1 MHSQKE
7 CNQWQKIRNT
17 VEKNKQKRK
26 NRTRKKGRVQ
36 QNHTSF
42 KVENRVA
49 LHVPFIKAV
58 QIIKSNV
65 DKLIRKSR
73 RKAANIVD
81 QKFLL
86 IPWRHVVIAVLQVV
100 LSL

>member
-58 QIIKSNV
+58 QKIKGNL
-65 DKLIRKSR
+65 DKINKKKQEEGS
-73 RKAANIVD
+73 
-81 QKFLL
+81 
-86 IPWRHVVIAVLQVV
+86 
-100 LSL
+100 

>member
-58 QIIKSNV
+58 QKIKGSV
-65 DKLIRKSR
+65 DKINKKKQEEGS
-73 RKAANIVD
+73 
-81 QKFLL
+81 
-86 IPWRHVVIAVLQVV
+86 
-100 LSL
+100 